1 MAGANLGNPS
11 SHWETAGHTDHF
23 LSSSIGPHRETSVHT
38 HDQFRLSIY
47 IYMHVCGYICV
58 CLLYVSVYIYYGITN

>member
-1 MAGANLGNPS
+1 MAEANLGNPS
-11 SHWETAGHTDHF
+11 SHWETAGYTDHF

-47 IYMHVCGYICV
+47 ICMCVCICV